1 MPLPTLFWAALM
13 AFLAVLMGAFGAH
26 GLKSVLSAEMMAVY
40 KTAVTYQMWHALG
53 LGILAVLRMQ
63 DGESRLLRYS
73 FYLMLLGIALFSGS
87 LYVLTLFDL
96 KALGIITPFGG
107 TAFLIAWLLLMV
119 YSVKKFK

>member
-26 GLKSVLSAEMMAVY
+26 GLKSVLSAEMMTVY